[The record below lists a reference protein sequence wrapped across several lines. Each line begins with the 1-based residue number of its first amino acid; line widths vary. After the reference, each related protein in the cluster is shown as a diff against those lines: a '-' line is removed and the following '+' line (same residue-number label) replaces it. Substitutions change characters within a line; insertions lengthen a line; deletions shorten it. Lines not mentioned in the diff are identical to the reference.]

1 MRKVTSPTLIL
12 LPFAG
17 LAMAVCGCQEAPIDP
32 PALADQAAL
41 NAREVVHQTG
51 GGVAFTQSDDSGL
64 RKILTGTGHASDG
77 LGAMAAAL
85 PPGMMSAMSD
95 TPMAR
100 AAAGMPSLRTTD
112 EQFDDTA
119 DDLRVWLRTRILA
132 DGNLESQTSDQAV
145 YLLHGDPT
153 CRALPLD
160 GAPVGTVPALD
171 AHCADQLERLQVRVV
186 LRADGD
192 GVRLTIEVGP
202 DKLELSAFVIHSNL
216 LAIETD
222 LAKAH
227 TATTFIDQTLGSD
240 SPMGGTQFEQLE
252 GTVRVS
258 LRKDGDKKVT
268 FAVSL
273 PAAIHVATRSA
284 SGTLGP
290 DVQVA
295 ATDPL
300 IALAADGVA
309 QAATATVNLGAVDVL
324 ANWNPQSISGQTP
337 NRDLHVAVGGL
348 TGATTFTEG
357 IKELVSKGLGV
368 GSSSVRVRGMSI
380 FDLDLN
386 PSDMHRF
393 DLRISIDPAG
403 EPHFAVTPRFDLSL
417 GLHLG
422 LITNDFVRE
431 SPPPSY
437 TLDEV
442 YRIRLDQ
449 GGATATVATVPASGA
464 FTGGLA
470 VGPGTLTL
478 SSTKVADPIVVPAGK
493 CLTGVSTVPP
503 GAHPI
508 LGALSVVDCPQ

>member
-1 MRKVTSPTLIL
+1 MRKVTHPTLIL
-12 LPFAG
+12 LPFAW
-17 LAMAVCGCQEAPIDP
+17 LAMALCGCQEAPINP
-32 PALADQAAL
+32 PALAEQAAL

-51 GGVAFTQSDDSGL
+51 GGVSFTQSDDSGL
-64 RKILTGTGHASDG
+64 RKIVTGMGHASDG
-77 LGAMAAAL
+77 LGGMASAV
-85 PPGMMSAMSD
+85 PPGMMSAMSN

-100 AAAGMPSLRTTD
+100 AAAGMPTLSTTD

-132 DGNLESQTSDQAV
+132 DENLESQTSDQAV

-153 CRALPLD
+153 CRALPRD
-160 GAPVGTVPALD
+160 GDPAGTIPALD
-171 AHCADQLERLQVRVV
+171 GHCADQLERIQVRVV

-192 GVRLTIEVGP
+192 GVRLTLEVGP

-227 TATTFIDQTLGSD
+227 TATAFIDQTLGND
-240 SPMGGTQFEQLE
+240 SPVGTQFEALA

-258 LRKDGDKKVT
+258 LRKDGEKKVT
-268 FAVSL
+268 FAVSV
-273 PAAIHVATRSA
+273 PAAIHVATKSA
-284 SGTLGP
+284 AGALGP
-290 DVQVA
+290 DVQIA

-309 QAATATVNLGAVDVL
+309 QTATTTVNVGAVDVL
-324 ANWNPQSISGQTP
+324 TNWNPQGTFGQTP

-357 IKELVSKGLGV
+357 VEELVSKGLGI
-368 GSSSVRVRGMSI
+368 GATSVQVRGMSI

-386 PSDMHRF
+386 PSDMRRF
-393 DLRISIDPAG
+393 DLRVSIDAAG
-403 EPHFAVTPRFDLSL
+403 EPHFEVTPRFDLSL
-417 GLHLG
+417 GLHFG

-442 YRIRLDQ
+442 YRIRLDP
-449 GGATATVATVPASGA
+449 GGATATVATVPASGT
-464 FTGGLA
+464 FMGGLA
-470 VGPGTLTL
+470 VGAGTLTL

-508 LGALSVVDCPQ
+508 LGALSVVDCP